1 MVQNVQFSNG
11 PSSHVMFSFDYQTT
25 GVSGIQMV
33 TVQEINI
40 LVCILCFLT
49 LSVFNSFS
57 NVFSSLEATTLS
69 VNQVAVDNSSS
80 NLATNPLSPKTEIS
94 PLSPKS
100 EILLESDSSLSKEEF
115 VKCDSTVEIS
125 KIEDLPTTIDD
136 DVEMKD
142 DDTKPDSSVD
152 VPLVESSEITTTE
165 EIITDPSTE
174 CPKIKTE
181 ESEIIPSLDSQAKSI
196 AEIVSSQ
203 IVENQD
209 LGFEKM
215 DESSPA
221 DVAPIAKSEQP
232 TPEKETDSELDTKM
246 ITVKARA
253 NALLAQWINLQ
264 EMFKIPKKELLALRA
279 EHEREVDR
287 AAAAASEHR
296 ADHFSKR
303 ALPKLMT
310 MQLSGYERGEHNS
323 FFCLCLIK

>member
-1 MVQNVQFSNG
+1 MVSQYY
-11 PSSHVMFSFDYQTT
+11 D
-25 GVSGIQMV
+25 
-33 TVQEINI
+33 
-40 LVCILCFLT
+40 
-49 LSVFNSFS
+49 VFNL
-57 NVFSSLEATTLS
+57 FSSVEATTLS
-69 VNQVAVDNSSS
+69 VNQVAVDNSCSS
-80 NLATNPLSPKTEIS
+80 NLAVDNSCSGNLATPLSPKTDICR
-94 PLSPKS
+94 LSTKT
-100 EILLESDSSLSKEEF
+100 EMLLESDSSLSKEEF

-125 KIEDLPTTIDD
+125 KIEDLPTLD

-142 DDTKPDSSVD
+142 VDSKPLPDSSVD
-152 VPLVESSEITTTE
+152 VPLAESSEITTSDV
-165 EIITDPSTE
+165 IITDMSIE
-174 CPKIKTE
+174 CPKIKRE
-181 ESEIIPSLDSQAKSI
+181 ESEIIPAVDSQAKSI
-196 AEIVSSQ
+196 VEIVSSQ

-246 ITVKARA
+246 ITVRARA
-253 NALLAQWINLQ
+253 IALLAQWMNLQ

-296 ADHFSKR
+296 SDHFSKR

-310 MQLSGYERGEHNS
+310 MQLSGYERGNHYS
-323 FFCLCLIK
+323 FFCLCLKNCRGLIHKDLNF

>member
-1 MVQNVQFSNG
+1 MVSQYY
-11 PSSHVMFSFDYQTT
+11 D
-25 GVSGIQMV
+25 
-33 TVQEINI
+33 
-40 LVCILCFLT
+40 
-49 LSVFNSFS
+49 VFNL
-57 NVFSSLEATTLS
+57 FSSVEATTLS
-69 VNQVAVDNSSS
+69 VNQVAVDNSCSS
-80 NLATNPLSPKTEIS
+80 NLAVDNSCSGNLATPLLAKTEIFR
-94 PLSPKS
+94 LSSKT
-100 EILLESDSSLSKEEF
+100 EMLLESDSSLSKEEF

-125 KIEDLPTTIDD
+125 KIEDLPTLDD

-142 DDTKPDSSVD
+142 VDSKPLPDSSVD
-152 VPLVESSEITTTE
+152 VPLAESSEITTSD
-165 EIITDPSTE
+165 EIITDMSTTE
-174 CPKIKTE
+174 CPKIKRE
-181 ESEIIPSLDSQAKSI
+181 ESEIIPAVDSQAKSI
-196 AEIVSSQ
+196 VEIVSSQ

-246 ITVKARA
+246 ITVRARA
-253 NALLAQWINLQ
+253 IALLAQWMNLQ

-296 ADHFSKR
+296 SDHFSKR

-310 MQLSGYERGEHNS
+310 MQLSGYERGKHYL
-323 FFCLCLIK
+323 FFCLCLKNCRGLIHKDLNF